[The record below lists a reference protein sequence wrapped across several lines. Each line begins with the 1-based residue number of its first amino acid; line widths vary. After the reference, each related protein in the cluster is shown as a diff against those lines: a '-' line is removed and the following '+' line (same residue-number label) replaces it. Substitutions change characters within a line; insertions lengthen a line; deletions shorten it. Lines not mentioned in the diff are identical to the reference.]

1 MRFTFPFEAL
11 LNMKRNLEELSQLRL
26 AEKMRRLREIEE
38 TIQGLIG
45 EILANEKIY
54 REKMTQGVTAS
65 EYLVY
70 KQYEEECYKAIQR
83 KEEEKEQTQKE
94 IEAEQQTL
102 ISLMKERKMFERLK
116 EKQWQRFQYQMDRQD
131 QKTIDEMVITRYHPP
146 SKPELS

>member
-38 TIQGLIG
+38 TIQGLND

-54 REKMTQGVTAS
+54 REKMVQGVAAP

-70 KQYEEECYKAIQR
+70 KQYEEQCYKEIER
-83 KEEEKEQTQKE
+83 REEEKEQAQKE
-94 IEAEQQTL
+94 IEEEQRTL
-102 ISLMKERKMFERLK
+102 IGLMKERKMFERLK

-131 QKTIDEMVITRYHPP
+131 QKTIDEMVITRYHLP